1 MVSYQSGGE
10 VLQPGVRVV
19 FSGRITV
26 DNELVPQGDKL
37 RALCSEVGLVY
48 KTSVSQTGC
57 DAVVADSLTTA
68 KVRRAD
74 DYGKPIVSVADF
86 SDWVLANQP
95 DHSEFLSALFET
107 PPEQSKTLVPL
118 AADSIGLLASGKSA
132 WVCKDRKELYF
143 HFFRH
148 CPRACGKG

>member
-1 MVSYQSGGE
+1 MQ
-10 VLQPGVRVV
+10 R
-19 FSGRITV
+19 
-26 DNELVPQGDKL
+26 
-37 RALCSEVGLVY
+37 VGLVY
-48 KTSVSQTGC
+48 KTAVSQTGC

-68 KVRRAD
+68 KVRRAA

-118 AADSIGLLASGKSA
+118 AAVLGLARRARDLLQAVNRVLEAAPERLPAPVVLA
-132 WVCKDRKELYF
+132 
-143 HFFRH
+143 
-148 CPRACGKG
+148 

>member
-10 VLQPGVRVV
+10 VLQPGVRVA

-68 KVRRAD
+68 KITKIGRASCRER
-74 DYGKPIVSVADF
+74 V
-86 SDWVLANQP
+86 
-95 DHSEFLSALFET
+95 
-107 PPEQSKTLVPL
+107 
-118 AADSIGLLASGKSA
+118 
-132 WVCKDRKELYF
+132 
-143 HFFRH
+143 
-148 CPRACGKG
+148 